1 MDELTKIERETIITF
16 NEEEDF
22 AVVSTRMKR
31 VMKELNKLN
40 ITPEK
45 AFDDYEEY
53 EIPIEWVKIRPNR
66 KTTELQREKASER
79 MKKINE
85 KKNTFKYMML
95 AV

>member
-1 MDELTKIERETIITF
+1 MDKLTKIERETIITF

-31 VMKELNKLN
+31 IKKDLDKLG
-40 ITPEK
+40 IIPEK
-45 AFDDYEEY
+45 VFDDYEEY
-53 EIPIEWVKIRPNR
+53 EIPIKWVKIRPNK
-66 KTTELQREKASER
+66 KTSDLQRKKASER

-85 KKNTFKYMML
+85 KKNTFKFMMY